1 MIAIDLRGP
10 RLHIRRARL
19 EDAPASYR
27 WFANPAVTT
36 FLPLAGTATLPMERI
51 TAYLTRVA
59 TSDRPDLAV
68 TIERIDQGPIGCGGF
83 RSFDGDA
90 AELSIVLGEP
100 SSWGQGLGTEAMEL
114 LLSFAFGPLGLRRV
128 WLIVRA
134 DNQRA
139 LRLFRRMG
147 FVVVETQVGVVVVD
161 GQPRDKLRME
171 LTR

>member
-1 MIAIDLRGP
+1 MRSMGRVAVPASGRNVVTAGFANHRYEAGASSSLARRIWSRGP
-10 RLHIRRARL
+10 RKSMAIMRM
-19 EDAPASYR
+19 S
-27 WFANPAVTT
+27 
-36 FLPLAGTATLPMERI
+36 
-51 TAYLTRVA
+51 
-59 TSDRPDLAV
+59 
-68 TIERIDQGPIGCGGF
+68 
-83 RSFDGDA
+83 A